1 MPPVVQ
7 LIPRTAWRFFLPYL
21 DSGQF
26 CQPWCLYC
34 PKWLCL
40 SGSGLGTLESLSSLC
55 PSTSLLGP
63 WPPFISLSLPPS
75 PLYSIFSSFIP
86 IYFAPQ
92 PLLQN
97 LPLPLWTFAASQ
109 RYCSRT
115 DSSAISD
122 TVRHMEE
129 CWVPKLGDFTSA
141 AKCQR
146 CITDKKKRK
155 KTLWGRR

>member
-7 LIPRTAWRFFLPYL
+7 LILRTACRFFFFPYL

-40 SGSGLGTLESLSSLC
+40 SGCGLGTLDSLSSLC

-63 WPPFISLSLPPS
+63 WPPFISLSPPPPS
-75 PLYSIFSSFIP
+75 IQSFPLSSQSILPLSPSCKTFLSLSE
-86 IYFAPQ
+86 
-92 PLLQN
+92 LLQH
-97 LPLPLWTFAASQ
+97 SQ

-129 CWVPKLGDFTSA
+129 WWVPKLGDFTSA

-146 CITDKKKRK
+146 SITDKKN